1 MKKIA
6 VGVAVVAAVLIIYF
20 VCGTNDDGKDGSSS
34 LFLDSGS
41 EGMPAADNPDG
52 SAATAGGTNDGG
64 VIKEEDSS
72 PQTAADTISFFLSR
86 ERANYSFPAMGN
98 FRKMSATTEM
108 TGYVGNY
115 AANSDVIHAGD
126 QSKLA
131 NVISILLPTD
141 VTPGTYTEK
150 SSNFM
155 VQFFGQ
161 EAGTLYNL
169 DQNCSFTLTVD
180 EWGGPGGR
188 VRGTFSG
195 ELRADGI
202 STIIS
207 ISDGRFEA
215 GIQ

>member
-6 VGVAVVAAVLIIYF
+6 VGAAVIALGLTLYF
-20 VCGTNDDGKDGSSS
+20 VCGSQDDGRDDSSS
-34 LFLDSGS
+34 LLLDSAG
-41 EGMPAADNPDG
+41 EGTPAADTRDDSTG
-52 SAATAGGTNDGG
+52 EGAGEGG
-64 VIKEEDSS
+64 V
-72 PQTAADTISFFLSR
+72 TADDESRNKITADTVSFFLDR
-86 ERANYSFPAMGN
+86 ERANYTFPVMGN

-108 TGYVGNY
+108 TGYVANF
-115 AANSDVIHAGD
+115 AAKFDVIQAGD
-126 QSKLA
+126 QSKLS

-141 VTPGTYTEK
+141 VSPGTYTER

-155 VQFFGQ
+155 VQLFGQ

-195 ELRADGI
+195 ELKADGT

>member
-6 VGVAVVAAVLIIYF
+6 IGAAVIALGLIFYF
-20 VCGTNDDGKDGSSS
+20 VCGSQDDVRDNQSS
-34 LFLDSGS
+34 LLLDSPG
-41 EGMPAADNPDG
+41 EGTQAAGERGGN
-52 SAATAGGTNDGG
+52 TAGEGAGDAG
-64 VIKEEDSS
+64 VTADDDSS
-72 PQTAADTISFFLSR
+72 KKVTADTISFFLTR
-86 ERANYSFPAMGN
+86 ERVNYSFPAIGN

-108 TGYVGNY
+108 TGYVANF
-115 AANSDVIHAGD
+115 AANSGVIHAGD
-126 QSKLA
+126 QSKLS

-141 VTPGTYTEK
+141 VVPGTYTEK
-150 SSNFM
+150 SPNFM
-155 VQFFGQ
+155 VQLFGQ

-188 VRGTFSG
+188 VSGTFSG
-195 ELRADGI
+195 ELKADGS

-207 ISDGRFEA
+207 INDGRFEA